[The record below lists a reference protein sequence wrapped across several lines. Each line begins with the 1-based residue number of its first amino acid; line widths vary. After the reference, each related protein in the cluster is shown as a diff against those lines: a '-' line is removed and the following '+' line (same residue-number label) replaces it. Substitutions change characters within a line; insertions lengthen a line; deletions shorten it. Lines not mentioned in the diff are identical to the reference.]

1 LFDLPPEQPGY
12 QWKKS
17 SKLLTSEPIR
27 MNDTDKEKLVL
38 AALGNLIKNDLISKV
53 SYSMSI
59 YMCQPSRE
67 LHVVPTL
74 QREVVYH

>member
-1 LFDLPPEQPGY
+1 MDY
-12 QWKKS
+12 
-17 SKLLTSEPIR
+17 
-27 MNDTDKEKLVL
+27 TDKEKLVL
-38 AALGNLIKNDLISKV
+38 STLGDLIKNDLISKA

>member
-1 LFDLPPEQPGY
+1 
-12 QWKKS
+12 
-17 SKLLTSEPIR
+17 
-27 MNDTDKEKLVL
+27 MNNADKEKLVL
-38 AALGNLIKNDLISKV
+38 ETLRNLITTDLISKA

>member
-1 LFDLPPEQPGY
+1 
-12 QWKKS
+12 
-17 SKLLTSEPIR
+17 

-59 YMCQPSRE
+59 YMCQTSRE

-74 QREVVYH
+74 QRDVVYH